1 MAYTD
6 VMLTRPFDNNP
17 ITQLLLRRGRGEV
30 IVPPDGYALLVEE
43 SNKLL
48 RDERGA
54 YLIEQKED

>member
-1 MAYTD
+1 MAYID
-6 VMLTRPFDNNP
+6 VMLTRPLDNNP
-17 ITQLLLRRGRGEV
+17 ITQLLLRRGSGTV

>member
-1 MAYTD
+1 M
-6 VMLTRPFDNNP
+6 
-17 ITQLLLRRGRGEV
+17 EV
-30 IVPPDGYALLVEE
+30 FECVCDTISDIATLPTGKEVE